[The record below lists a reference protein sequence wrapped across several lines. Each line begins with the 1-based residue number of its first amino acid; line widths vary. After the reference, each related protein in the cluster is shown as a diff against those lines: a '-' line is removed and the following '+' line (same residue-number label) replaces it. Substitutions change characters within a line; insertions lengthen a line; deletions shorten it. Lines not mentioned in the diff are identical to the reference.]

1 MSDNPGD
8 GRQSLVANVGDGRD
22 TTRVSTSTPP
32 VAEFRTASF
41 EEYFELRRSP
51 LPPPAEL
58 HGYERV
64 VPGLADRIVKMAEA
78 EGEHRRSRAQYALQ
92 TERVSLFVAAT
103 LVLLFFVGGFYAIL
117 QGKEIVGLVSL
128 VAVLATLATAF
139 IVGKRANTEIAIAEA
154 NGEKS
159 DDTETARG
167 ESSGV
172 VEEEK

>member
-1 MSDNPGD
+1 
-8 GRQSLVANVGDGRD
+8 
-22 TTRVSTSTPP
+22 
-32 VAEFRTASF
+32 
-41 EEYFELRRSP
+41 
-51 LPPPAEL
+51 
-58 HGYERV
+58 
-64 VPGLADRIVKMAEA
+64 MAEA